1 MGNCYTHK
9 ALKKFA
15 TSLLNCSGMDAAKS
29 IVIADVLLEGDLL
42 GHDTHGLQLLAL
54 TYRISNQALWSLK
67 ESPM

>member
-1 MGNCYTHK
+1 
-9 ALKKFA
+9 
-15 TSLLNCSGMDAAKS
+15 MDAAKS